1 MYVLEGGSM
10 SHFDLQINSKT
21 YSLDAD
27 EQMPL
32 LWALR
37 DLLGLTGTK
46 FGCGAGLCGTCTVL
60 VEGEPT
66 RSCVTPLSAV
76 ADKRIMTIEGLSED
90 GSHPLQKAWSAERV
104 TQCGYC
110 QPGQIMNAVALLEK
124 YPNPSDA
131 DIDAAMANVLC
142 RCGTY
147 QRIRKAIHR
156 AAQEA

>member
-1 MYVLEGGSM
+1 M
-10 SHFDLQINSKT
+10 SHFELLINDT
-21 YSLDAD
+21 AYSLEAD
-27 EQMPL
+27 PKMPL

-46 FGCGAGLCGTCTVL
+46 FSCGEGLCGTCTVL
-60 VEGEPT
+60 IDGEPT
-66 RSCVTPLSAV
+66 RSCITPLSAIS
-76 ADKRIMTIEGLSED
+76 DKKIKTIEGLSENGD
-90 GSHPLQKAWSAERV
+90 HPLQKAWSEERV

-124 YPNPSDA
+124 NPDPSDE
-131 DIDAAMANVLC
+131 DIDIAMANVLC

-156 AAQEA
+156 AAQGA

>member
-1 MYVLEGGSM
+1 MM
-10 SHFDLQINSKT
+10 SYIKLKINDKI
-21 YSLDAD
+21 LNFQAD

-46 FGCGAGLCGTCTVL
+46 FGCGTGLCGTCTVL
-60 VEGEPT
+60 VEGKPI
-66 RSCVTPLSAV
+66 RSCVTPLSTV
-76 ADKRIMTIEGLSED
+76 VDKSIMTIEGLSED

-124 YPNPSDA
+124 NPNPSDA
-131 DIDAAMANVLC
+131 DIDGAMANVLC